1 MCVPDEIRA
10 KLVDHL
16 INQGLTMDGAGQ
28 RVQANVGR
36 TTVSLI
42 RTGLAIA
49 TVMYPVILYTFCNA
63 SYSSTVF
70 HTMTQG
76 LVILIA
82 LICSLTQIFMK

>member
-49 TVMYPVILYTFCNA
+49 TVM
-63 SYSSTVF
+63 
-70 HTMTQG
+70 
-76 LVILIA
+76 
-82 LICSLTQIFMK
+82 